1 MHEALRIAIAA
12 AEAAPEDARTRGAL
26 GTVYV
31 KMKDGAATLIAF
43 EQMAACLAPETER
56 LPSSPW
62 LSYLTGRGVAL
73 SLLSRHDEAM
83 EAFDEVLRTDPE
95 FFDRWPEVAPH
106 YQLSSR
112 ETERNT
118 QGGS

>member
-1 MHEALRIAIAA
+1 
-12 AEAAPEDARTRGAL
+12 
-26 GTVYV
+26 V
-31 KMKDGAATLIAF
+31 KMKDGESALAAF
-43 EQMAACLAPETER
+43 ERMAECLAPETDR

-62 LSYLTGRGVAL
+62 VSCIVGRGVAL

-83 EAFDEVLRTDPE
+83 EAFEDVLRTDPE

-118 QGGS
+118 QGSSS

>member
-1 MHEALRIAIAA
+1 MRERSFTTAW
-12 AEAAPEDARTRGAL
+12 RTSFCACTATRLLLSRMRGFSAW
-26 GTVYV
+26 VSCIV
-31 KMKDGAATLIAF
+31 
-43 EQMAACLAPETER
+43 
-56 LPSSPW
+56 
-62 LSYLTGRGVAL
+62 GRGVAL

-118 QGGS
+118 QGGSS